1 MAELEYKPLKLARL
15 QAGAVYPQFTQFS
28 PRPVNVDSP
37 AVEVM
42 TDLRLVAAATIDADT
57 RIEAANHAMI
67 ARGVRSLLVVDADGC
82 VLGLLTARDLLG
94 ERPMQ
99 VVRDR
104 GGRHEDLVVR
114 DIMTPQSAVEVVD
127 IRDVLRAR
135 VGHVVETLK
144 HSGRQHALVVE
155 SDLVSGRELVRG
167 IFSASQIARQLGV
180 AIHPEEVAR
189 TFAEIEAVLSRT
201 AAAI

>member
-1 MAELEYKPLKLARL
+1 
-15 QAGAVYPQFTQFS
+15 
-28 PRPVNVDSP
+28 
-37 AVEVM
+37 
-42 TDLRLVAAATIDADT
+42 
-57 RIEAANHAMI
+57 
-67 ARGVRSLLVVDADGC
+67 
-82 VLGLLTARDLLG
+82 
-94 ERPMQ
+94 
-99 VVRDR
+99 
-104 GGRHEDLVVR
+104 
-114 DIMTPQSAVEVVD
+114 MTPQSAVEVVD

-180 AIHPEEVAR
+180 VIHPEEVAR

-201 AAAI
+201 AATI